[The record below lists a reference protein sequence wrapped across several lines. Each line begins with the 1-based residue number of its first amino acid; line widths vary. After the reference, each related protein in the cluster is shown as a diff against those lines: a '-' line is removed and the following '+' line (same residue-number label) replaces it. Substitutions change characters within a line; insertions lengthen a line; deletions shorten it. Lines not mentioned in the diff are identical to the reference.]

1 MVLMKYLFFAFLLAT
16 PRLQHKEIALKE
28 AVQLADSF
36 VRINGYTMAPGDSTH
51 LQYELFDHLNKHN
64 SDILKS
70 RHNTLQAH
78 AFCYYEDENA
88 WHIGYLLASVKPNE
102 IKDLQRP
109 TNLPGRAV
117 KVMKTGKE
125 ITMVHK
131 DPLFSSFKKLE

>member
-1 MVLMKYLFFAFLLAT
+1 MKYLLVIFILAT
-16 PRLQHKEIALKE
+16 PKLQQKEIDLKE
-28 AVQLADSF
+28 AVQLADNF
-36 VRINGYTMAPGDSTH
+36 VRINGYTLEPGDSTQ

-70 RHNTLQAH
+70 RHNTLHAH

-102 IKDLQRP
+102 NGLEGP

>member
-1 MVLMKYLFFAFLLAT
+1 MKYLLVIFILAT
-16 PRLQHKEIALKE
+16 PKLQQKEIDLKE
-28 AVQLADSF
+28 AVQLADNF
-36 VRINGYTMAPGDSTH
+36 VRINGYTLEPGDSTQ

-102 IKDLQRP
+102 NGLEGP